1 MNYIKE
7 IYINGNKGDNIS
19 KSYYFNQTYN
29 FVELIFD
36 ENIDNCEFL
45 FFNYIN
51 IIEIDLSNF
60 DSSQV
65 ISMYDMFAI

>member
-7 IYINGNKGDNIS
+7 IYINGNKQNNIS